1 MEVVITKPHGEPKA
15 VVLLFHGCQHSAVDW
30 GYPSPTCPSCLGKP
44 GPTPRG
50 VPVFWSHA
58 AIRLLLAQADRA
70 VVLRTIRCPEIHRWA
85 FLDGCLAPGL
95 GCNVSLTRNCSM
107 SGCHAAL
114 PQKT

>member
-1 MEVVITKPHGEPKA
+1 MEVVITRPHGEPKA

-44 GPTPRG
+44 GPTPRSI
-50 VPVFWSHA
+50 PAFWPHA
-58 AIRLLLAQADRA
+58 AICLLLAQADST
-70 VVLRTIRCPEIHRWA
+70 VVLRTSRCPEILRWS

-95 GCNVSLTRNCSM
+95 GCDVSLTRSCSM
-107 SGCHAAL
+107 LGCPAAL